1 LEKNSSNSTKLLVGG
16 PKSAR
21 KIAWVSWGKVCKS
34 KRDGGLG
41 VRDLRAVNLALL
53 GKWRWSLIS
62 GGVSLWRDII
72 LVRNGS
78 LFPSPHLGGRL
89 GGLRKISC
97 WWRNMSLLGDP
108 EDANS
113 DWFSERVTK
122 MVENG
127 RKTTL

>member
-1 LEKNSSNSTKLLVGG
+1 
-16 PKSAR
+16 
-21 KIAWVSWGKVCKS
+21 
-34 KRDGGLG
+34 
-41 VRDLRAVNLALL
+41 VNLALL

-72 LVRNGS
+72 LARNGS

-113 DWFSERVTK
+113 DWFSERVAK
-122 MVENG
+122 KVASKSVENLG
-127 RKTTL
+127 PFKSGGLFLATFAG